1 MVAKT
6 ISKKKKHETVNN
18 ELMTSMRENDA
29 EQDPGLN
36 IANVIDTGEA
46 IIIISCYEELIKTQ
60 NKRVIR
66 YVAKQGHIMKKFRDR
81 RMFHLK
87 NVENVG

>member
-66 YVAKQGHIMKKFRDR
+66 YVAKQGHIMKKFRDIEEC
-81 RMFHLK
+81 LT
-87 NVENVG
+87 